1 MTEQTDRDSTSPDPS
16 STRAHP
22 HQRLTTLR
30 VKAIK
35 HAGRYTDGNGL
46 YLVVNPSGAKQ
57 WLLRTVVRGKRCD
70 LGLGSVRLVS
80 LADARA
86 EASRL
91 RKIARDGGD
100 PLAERRRARAI
111 VPTFKDAAKQVH
123 AKHAATFRNIK
134 HKADWIGSL
143 ERYAFPVVGDRAI
156 DTLTSADVL
165 KVLTPIWSTKPETAR
180 RVKQRLRTIIAWA
193 KAAGFFS
200 GENPVDTIAHALP
213 KLRPDQ
219 KRKTHFAALPYVQVP
234 KFVETLREAEAA
246 TAVKLAFEFVIL
258 TAARTSEVLG
268 ARWDEIDCDTSA
280 WTIPGRRIKAGR
292 EHRVPL
298 SPRCLEL
305 LDQAA
310 AIRDGGPFVFPGRY
324 VGRPL
329 SGMAMLML
337 LRRLKRTDIT
347 VHGFRSS
354 FRDWCAERTN
364 FPRAVVEAALAH
376 VVENK
381 VEAAYF
387 RSDLFDKRRSLMDT
401 WAAFATTKTADVVA
415 LRA

>member
-1 MTEQTDRDSTSPDPS
+1 MTHDDDSTGPDLSTHSP
-16 STRAHP
+16 RAHP

-35 HAGRYTDGNGL
+35 QAGRYTDGNGL

-100 PLAERRRARAI
+100 PLAERRRARLI

-134 HKADWIGSL
+134 HKADWISSL
-143 ERYAFPVVGDRAI
+143 ELYAFPLVGDRPI
-156 DTLTSADVL
+156 NTLTSADAL
-165 KVLTPIWSTKPETAR
+165 KVLAPIWDTKPETAR

-193 KAAGFFS
+193 KAAGFYT
-200 GENPVDTIAHALP
+200 GDNPVENIAHALP
-213 KLRPDQ
+213 KQRRDQ
-219 KRKTHFAALPYVQVP
+219 DKHFAALPYAQVP
-234 KFVETLREAEAA
+234 KFVERLREAEAA
-246 TAVKLAFEFVIL
+246 IAVKLAFEFVIL

-268 ARWDEIDCDTSA
+268 ARWEEIDRDTST

-298 SPRCLEL
+298 STRCLEL

-310 AIRDGGPFVFPGRY
+310 AIRDGSPFVFPGRY

-329 SGMAMLML
+329 SGMALLML
-337 LRRLKRTDIT
+337 LRRLQRTDIT

-354 FRDWCAERTN
+354 FRDWCAERTT

-401 WAAFATTKTADVVA
+401 WSAFATTKTADVVA
-415 LRA
+415 IRA